1 MHTEIYES
9 DPFTGRRGN
18 ALGEFDSDYRFERN
32 DEFFLK
38 TRSGSAKY
46 RVIMVRLDIADGGM
60 RRELHVLKL

>member
-9 DPFTGRRGN
+9 DPFTGRRGPS
-18 ALGEFDSDYRFERN
+18 LGQFDSDYRFERN

-38 TRSGSAKY
+38 GASGSPKY
-46 RVIMVRLDIADGGM
+46 RVIMVRLEIAGTTM